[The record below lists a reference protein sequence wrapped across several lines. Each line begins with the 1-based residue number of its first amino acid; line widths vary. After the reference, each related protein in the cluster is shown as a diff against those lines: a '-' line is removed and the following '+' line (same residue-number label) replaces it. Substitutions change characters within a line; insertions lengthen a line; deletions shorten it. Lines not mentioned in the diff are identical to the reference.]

1 MGFPGGTAGKEP
13 TGQCRRHKGGE
24 LSPGLGRSSG
34 GGNSSPLQYS
44 CLRNPMNRG
53 AWRATS
59 VGLHL
64 CAHAHT
70 HTHIHTHTLLLMVEA
85 AVMVGNAI
93 VSHFIDEFVWI
104 PSQS

>member
-1 MGFPGGTAGKEP
+1 MGFPGGSVVKNLPTSAGD
-13 TGQCRRHKGGE
+13 TG
-24 LSPGLGRSSG
+24 SIPGLRRSPG
-34 GGNSSPLQYS
+34 GGNGNPLQYS